1 MPLFPFFNS
10 LLKESLKKIIKFMKL
25 KELIM
30 RAQDPPASRNVV
42 PTPTDTLAGIKSI
55 I

>member
-1 MPLFPFFNS
+1 MN
-10 LLKESLKKIIKFMKL
+10 
-25 KELIM
+25 ELM
-30 RAQDPPASRNVV
+30 NELVMSAQDLSTRNVV

>member
-1 MPLFPFFNS
+1 
-10 LLKESLKKIIKFMKL
+10 MKL
-25 KELIM
+25 KELVM
-30 RAQDPPASRNVV
+30 SAQDPSARRNFV

>member
-1 MPLFPFFNS
+1 MN
-10 LLKESLKKIIKFMKL
+10 
-25 KELIM
+25 ELINELLM
-30 RAQDPPASRNVV
+30 NELMNELIISAQDPSARRNFV

>member
-1 MPLFPFFNS
+1 
-10 LLKESLKKIIKFMKL
+10 MKL
-25 KELIM
+25 KELVM
-30 RAQDPPASRNVV
+30 SAQDLSTSRNVA

>member
-1 MPLFPFFNS
+1 
-10 LLKESLKKIIKFMKL
+10 MKL
-25 KELIM
+25 KELKGLVM
-30 RAQDPPASRNVV
+30 SAQDLSTSRAVNVA